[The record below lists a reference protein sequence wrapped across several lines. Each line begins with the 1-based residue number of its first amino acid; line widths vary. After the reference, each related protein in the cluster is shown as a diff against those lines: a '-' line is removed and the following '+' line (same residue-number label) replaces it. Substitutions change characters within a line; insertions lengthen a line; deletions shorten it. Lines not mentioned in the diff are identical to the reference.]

1 MDHEEGL
8 RLGRGW
14 VEDWNRHDLD
24 AVMAR
29 LHDDVVF
36 SSPHIPV
43 MVGEPSGVLH
53 GKPAVRAYW
62 ARALELLPDL
72 HFELQGVDVGHDAL
86 AVRYVNERGRE
97 STELLLLDADGLV
110 VRGAGTYGEPPGHG

>member
-1 MDHEEGL
+1 MDHDLGI
-8 RLGRGW
+8 RLGEGW

-29 LHDDVVF
+29 LHDDIVF

-43 MVGEPSGVLH
+43 MVGEPSGVLP

-72 HFELQGVDVGHDAL
+72 HFDLLGVHVGQDAL

-97 STELLLLDADGLV
+97 STEVLLLDAAGLV
-110 VRGAGTYGEPPGHG
+110 VRGAGTYGSPPTG

>member
-1 MDHEEGL
+1 MEHAEGVA
-8 RLGRGW
+8 LGEGW
-14 VEDWNRHDLD
+14 VADWNRHDLD

-29 LHDDVVF
+29 LSDDIAF
-36 SSPHIPV
+36 SSPLIPQV
-43 MVGEPSGVLH
+43 VGEPSGVLR

-72 HFELQGVDVGHDAL
+72 HFDLLGITVGHDAV

-97 STELLLLDADGLV
+97 STELLLLDDRGLV
-110 VRGAGTYGEPPGHG
+110 VRGAGTYGEAPRLA